1 MYAHEIGLNLARA
14 GWKIS
19 LKRRFYRGLWFVISP
34 ALTRLGPISGVV
46 LTCTRN
52 DGGGAQWLARISV
65 IAFANRFGFRYQ
77 HSEIYELMPV
87 GSNEIRKTWNN
98 LITGTFEGQLLR
110 PVRVRVISLKQLILL
125 SIRGCLCRR
134 QVLVDIGH
142 LHVYTDWFPS
152 SIENARLD
160 KNLIYTNP
168 AGIGEVAATGL
179 SFAAVHVRRGLEWE
193 WEFGANRVT
202 SNSEVLRRI
211 TLLVESRGPMTG
223 TVYSGLPNPELE
235 ALLPEGFELNSTA
248 NEFEVIHRMINA
260 DFVIL
265 AKSSMSYIAGVF
277 ARGEVIY
284 EPFWH
289 PALSNWTK
297 I

>member
-1 MYAHEIGLNLARA
+1 
-14 GWKIS
+14 
-19 LKRRFYRGLWFVISP
+19 VVSP
-34 ALTRLGPISGVV
+34 ALTRLGPITRVV
-46 LTCTRN
+46 LTCTRI
-52 DGGGAQWLARISV
+52 DGGGAQWHGRLSV
-65 IAFANRFGFRYQ
+65 IAFANRFGFKYQ
-77 HSEIYELMPV
+77 HSDIHKLVPV
-87 GSNEIRKTWNN
+87 GSHEIRKTWSS
-98 LITGTFEGQLLR
+98 LLTGTFEDQLLR
-110 PVRVRVISLKQLILL
+110 PVRVKVTSVKQLILL
-125 SIRGCLCRR
+125 SIRGCLGRR
-134 QVLVDIGH
+134 QVLVDIDH
-142 LHVYTDWFPS
+142 MNVYTDWFPS

-168 AGIGEVAATGL
+168 GGIREAAATGL
-179 SFAAVHVRRGLEWE
+179 PFAAVHLRRGLEWE
-193 WEFGANRVT
+193 STFGSNRVT

-223 TVYSGLPNPELE
+223 IVYSGLPNPELE

-265 AKSSMSYIAGVF
+265 AKSCMSYVAGVF

-289 PALSNWTK
+289 PALSNWTE